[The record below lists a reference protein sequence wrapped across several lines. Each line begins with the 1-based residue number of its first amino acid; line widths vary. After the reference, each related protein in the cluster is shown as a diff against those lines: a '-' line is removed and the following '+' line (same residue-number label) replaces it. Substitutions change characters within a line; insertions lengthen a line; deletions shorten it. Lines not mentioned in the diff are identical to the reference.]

1 MKTESDP
8 AKLGV
13 RARPSRVGPPRTI
26 GGGRLAFTLIE
37 LLVVFGLIAALAGLI
52 IGAASAGFNKRIR
65 SRVQTERDSLVNAIE
80 YYKQVKGFY
89 PPDNV
94 SNNTNDPVMNSL
106 FYELTGTTKDPNDV
120 NAPFFSVL
128 GAAPLTPLNIQ
139 ANFNV
144 GGFVN
149 AAKDNSEIK
158 NFYKTLKPGQYMTI
172 TNAANVA
179 FTLLVVP
186 YKGPTSPITPNTW
199 RYNASMPAHNP
210 DSFDLWADV
219 IIGSKTNTIGNWR
232 D

>member
-8 AKLGV
+8 AKPGV
-13 RARPSRVGPPRTI
+13 RVLPSRAGRPRAI

-37 LLVVFGLIAALAGLI
+37 LLVVFGLIAALAALI
-52 IGAASAGFNKRIR
+52 IGAAAAGFNKRIR
-65 SRVQTERDSLVNAIE
+65 SRVQTERDSLASAIE

-158 NFYKTLKPGQYMTI
+158 NFYKTLKPGQYT
-172 TNAANVA
+172 TDPNNGVTRLA
-179 FTLLVVP
+179 VP
-186 YKGPTSPITPNTW
+186 YKGPITPNTW

-219 IIGSKTNTIGNWR
+219 IIGGKTITIGNWR

>member
-1 MKTESDP
+1 MKIESDP

-13 RARPSRVGPPRTI
+13 RVFPSRVGSPRTI

-37 LLVVFGLIAALAGLI
+37 MLVVFGLIAALAGLI

-106 FYELTGTTKDPNDV
+106 FYELTGTTVAPNG
-120 NAPFFSVL
+120 AILSVL
-128 GAAPLTPLNIQ
+128 GVPPATPAA
-139 ANFNV
+139 FNA

-149 AAKDNSEIK
+149 ASTDTNEIK
-158 NFYKTLKPGQYMTI
+158 NFYKTLKPGQYMTL

-186 YKGPTSPITPNTW
+186 YKGPTAPNTW
-199 RYNASMPAHNP
+199 RYNSSKPAHNP

>member
-1 MKTESDP
+1 MNTESDP

-13 RARPSRVGPPRTI
+13 RVLPSRFGWPRAI

-65 SRVQTERDSLVNAIE
+65 SRVQTERDSLVSAIE

-128 GAAPLTPLNIQ
+128 GAAPLTPLTIQ

-158 NFYKTLKPGQYMTI
+158 NFYKTLKPGQYT
-172 TNAANVA
+172 TLASGV
-179 FTLLVVP
+179 TLLVVP
-186 YKGPTSPITPNTW
+186 YKGPTPPPTPNTW
-199 RYNASMPAHNP
+199 RYNSSTPAHNP

>member
-13 RARPSRVGPPRTI
+13 RVLPSRAGRPRAI

-37 LLVVFGLIAALAGLI
+37 MLVVFGLIAALAGLI

-80 YYKQVKGFY
+80 YYKQAKGFY

-106 FYELTGTTKDPNDV
+106 FYELTGTTNRSDSTF
-120 NAPFFSVL
+120 ASVL
-128 GAAPLTPLNIQ
+128 GVPALDPPTIQ
-139 ANFNV
+139 AKFNA

-149 AAKDNSEIK
+149 ASKDNSELK
-158 NFYKTLKPGQYMTI
+158 NFYKTLKPSQYTTDPNI
-172 TNAANVA
+172 GVS
-179 FTLLVVP
+179 LLVVP
-186 YKGPTSPITPNTW
+186 YRGPITPNTW
-199 RYNASMPAHNP
+199 RYNSSKPTHNP

-219 IIGSKTNTIGNWR
+219 IIGSKTITIGNWR